1 MTVLQINSTTFIAES
16 ELKFSTSR
24 SSGPG
29 GQHVNKVSTKVTL
42 EFDVFNSPNLTA
54 EQKELLRQ
62 RLANRLT
69 KEGVLVV
76 HSQRSRSQ
84 LANKN
89 DAKTKFV
96 DIMKKALERKKK
108 RRPPRRSLVS
118 HYARLQAKRYRGEIK
133 KARKKVDY

>member
-1 MTVLQINSTTFIAES
+1 MNIIEINNPTFIAES

-42 EFDVFNSPNLTA
+42 EFDLFSSPNLTD
-54 EQKELLRQ
+54 EQKELVRE

-69 KEGVLVV
+69 KDGVLLVR
-76 HSQRSRSQ
+76 SQLTRSQ

-89 DAKTKFV
+89 DAIAKFV
-96 DIMKKALERKKK
+96 DICINK
-108 RRPPRRSLVS
+108 
-118 HYARLQAKRYRGEIK
+118 I
-133 KARKKVDY
+133 